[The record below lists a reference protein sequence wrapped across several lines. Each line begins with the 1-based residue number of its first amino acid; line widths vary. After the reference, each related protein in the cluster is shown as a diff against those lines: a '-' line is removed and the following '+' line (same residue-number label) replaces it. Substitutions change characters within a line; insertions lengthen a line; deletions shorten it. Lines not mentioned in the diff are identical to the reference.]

1 MLTILQESSAVEKG
15 PSETEL
21 SDLYPKFREYFT
33 AFVEKRND
41 AVFLNLVELKDQIL
55 GMCLITV
62 HIIFN
67 KMLDITIPPDVFE
80 AEPDENASSAEICLL
95 YQKELKVVKVEELKA
110 MPIVAFYKGRSVG
123 FSNCLNLHHNM
134 QYDQCM

>member
-1 MLTILQESSAVEKG
+1 
-15 PSETEL
+15 
-21 SDLYPKFREYFT
+21 
-33 AFVEKRND
+33 
-41 AVFLNLVELKDQIL
+41 
-55 GMCLITV
+55 MCLITA

-80 AEPDENASSAEICLL
+80 AEPGVNASSAEICLA

-110 MPIVAFYKGRSVG
+110 MRIVAFYKGKGVEY
-123 FSNCLNLHHNM
+123 SNCLNLHHNM